1 MMNKRI
7 NVHFGHMI
15 RFIFLSLILVIS
27 VSSCGGGGGDDPTE
41 PEQTPQELAQEIFEG
56 TWSISGGGSI
66 NLDGTDVSD
75 KYTGFTMNIG
85 NGSFNT
91 TNAGELFPASGTWSW
106 VGETDNQVTTG
117 SGKDITLTTLSSTQL
132 VFTFTK
138 TSSNGMAGAN
148 GNYTITLTK

>member
-1 MMNKRI
+1 MKTRI
-7 NVHFGHMI
+7 NVHVGQTI

-27 VSSCGGGGGDDPTE
+27 ASSCGGGGGDDPTE
-41 PEQTPQELAQEIFEG
+41 PEKTPQEIAQEIFEG
-56 TWSISGGGSI
+56 TWGIDGGGSI

-75 KYTGFTMNIG
+75 KYTGFTMNIN
-85 NGSFNT
+85 NGSFTT

-117 SGKDITLTTLSSTQL
+117 SGKQITLSTLSSSRL

-138 TSSNGMAGAN
+138 TSSNAMAGAN
-148 GNYTITLTK
+148 GNYTVTLTK